1 MIALWL
7 LTGVLAAPGGV
18 DPPEPTPPPPPAT
31 AGRGV
36 RLLPRYVVTIDGVS
50 YTGTREEV
58 MALVAGQAQREAIQ
72 EPPPATVKKAKA
84 AARKAARQAPQVEVD
99 APADAVSA
107 EDLAERMAL
116 IDTLRREAQARFRD
130 EFVAR
135 LLLVRQQIEDDNQ
148 AAIAAA
154 EMML

>member
-7 LTGVLAAPGGV
+7 LTGVLAAPAGV
-18 DPPEPTPPPPPAT
+18 DPPEPPTPTPAPAT

-36 RLLPRYVVTIDGVS
+36 RLLARYYVTIDGIS
-50 YTGTREEV
+50 YIGTRDEV
-58 MALVAGQAQREAIQ
+58 MALVAGQAQRAAAQ
-72 EPPPATVKKAKA
+72 EPPPLTVKKAKA
-84 AARKAARQAPQVEVD
+84 VARKAARRAPIVEVMAVN
-99 APADAVSA
+99 APEVAGSA
-107 EDLAERMAL
+107 ERLAL
-116 IDTLRREAQARFRD
+116 IDALRREAQARYRD
-130 EFVAR
+130 EFIAR